1 MFPDLNPLDPQQRE
15 FLQKGLQSL
24 RPEQLVWLS
33 GYLSGR
39 ASSFLPES
47 ADGLLPTGRP
57 SQEMLAAGA
66 ALATGA
72 GAAQIPAAAEV
83 EPLKLLVLYGTESGN
98 AEGLADKFAKTAKKK
113 GHKPTLKNM
122 SDLSPADLKKHENII
137 TLVSTWG
144 DGEPPE
150 SATAFYEGFMKEDVD
165 LSGANFSVLALGDTS
180 YEQFCQTGKDIDA
193 RLEALG
199 ATRIV
204 DREDCD
210 VDFDDNYDSW
220 SSAVLAK
227 LDELK
232 PAAAPAA
239 AAATADAG
247 FAYAAP
253 AASAYDKKNPF
264 PAEVLANVNLNGT
277 GSAKETVHLELSLE
291 GSGLSYEVGDAL
303 GLVPE
308 NADDVVADFLAASK
322 LDAAATVDVKK
333 VGEVTLLDAL
343 KKHLDITALSRKVV
357 QSYQELTGSKVLG
370 DLLSEDR
377 KEDFKQFINGRE
389 IADLF
394 AVEPFSGS
402 AQELVSILRKLPA
415 RLYSIASSPKAHPD
429 EVHLTVGAVRYETF
443 GKERKGVAST
453 YIADEATTGEKVN
466 VYVHSNKN
474 FRLPAD
480 SASPIIMVGPG
491 TGIAPF
497 RAFVEERA
505 EVGAEGESW
514 LFFGDQRYS
523 YDFLYQLEWQDHLA
537 NGDLTKLD
545 VAFSR
550 DQPQKVYVQNRMAEK
565 GAELWDWIENK
576 GAYFYVCGDA
586 ERMAGDVHDTLIKI
600 AQEHCVKSEAD
611 AIAYFENLK
620 KDKRYQRD
628 VY

>member
-600 AQEHCVKSEAD
+600 AQEHGGKSEAD